1 MRRRWYQPGVIVL
14 LMITLMCTV
23 ACNDKGKVRERASNE
38 QTEITEDFV
47 PITDIEEGRPDI
59 YVIVKSMTSSYW
71 EVVLDGA
78 KQAGIDKEC
87 NIYAAGSRLE
97 TEWKLQEA
105 YVKLAVERGADG
117 IILGPD
123 NSVKLSSVVDTVHK
137 KGIPIIIVDTLVNTQ
152 NYDICY
158 MTDNLFAGENAAKEM
173 IRILKEKGHKDED
186 KLEVAIEL
194 GARNSQT
201 INERLAGFSQ
211 YWAKYA
217 PDTWTII
224 DESKCNDGDEEFAV
238 ELSEDVFKEYPDV
251 EGVFGTDNASSIGFS
266 SAMLKFDRRDVAMVC
281 FDYSPEVAAIVEN
294 GNYDVSV
301 MLQRQYNMGYN
312 GVEAIL
318 SIKGGKKSE
327 LKFVDTGVAI
337 LNKETMNSEEIQQII
352 QGNRGK

>member
-123 NSVKLSSVVDTVHK
+123 NSVKLSSVVETENK

-152 NYDICY
+152 NYDVCY
-158 MTDNLFAGENAAKEM
+158 MTDNLLAGENAAKEM

-194 GARNSQT
+194 GAKRVGHGIAMAGHDDLVQLCADRRIGVEMCPTSNLQT
-201 INERLAGFSQ
+201 KAIREFADYPIMEFYHAGVPVSVNTDNRTVSGTTCTDEYVRLTDAGMMNERMSERIYRDSVEMSFASDDIKHKLLQS
-211 YWAKYA
+211 Y
-217 PDTWTII
+217 
-224 DESKCNDGDEEFAV
+224 DELFM
-238 ELSEDVFKEYPDV
+238 
-251 EGVFGTDNASSIGFS
+251 I
-266 SAMLKFDRRDVAMVC
+266 
-281 FDYSPEVAAIVEN
+281 
-294 GNYDVSV
+294 
-301 MLQRQYNMGYN
+301 
-312 GVEAIL
+312 
-318 SIKGGKKSE
+318 
-327 LKFVDTGVAI
+327 
-337 LNKETMNSEEIQQII
+337 
-352 QGNRGK
+352 